1 MNICDWYFACLTG
14 SSDPGQWDPT
24 DEFACR
30 DLVNGGT
37 YTTDEEA
44 WLECVSSAMPF
55 SGAMNLTEEE
65 IAATS
70 ECVDVEAC
78 GEGPF

>member
-1 MNICDWYFACLTG
+1 M
-14 SSDPGQWDPT
+14 
-24 DEFACR
+24 
-30 DLVNGGT
+30 VN
-37 YTTDEEA
+37 YTTDEES

-55 SGAMNLTEEE
+55 SGAMNLSDEE

-78 GEGPF
+78 GEGFLGIYQQSFFCTKTLF